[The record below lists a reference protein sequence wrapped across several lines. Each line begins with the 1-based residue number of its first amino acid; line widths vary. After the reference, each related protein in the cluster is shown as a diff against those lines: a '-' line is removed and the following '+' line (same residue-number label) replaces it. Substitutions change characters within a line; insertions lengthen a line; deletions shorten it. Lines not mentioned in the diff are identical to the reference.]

1 MVINRNGDKMTV
13 LVMKNIE
20 KHIEDNVL
28 FPSFNLEIGEK
39 MITAIYSTLNVRS
52 TLLDMLIGGIPIGDG
67 QIQVNGYSKSDNRS
81 EYFVQLGICF
91 FEDGLYERLKI
102 KDYFMFFKDL
112 YGSNHK
118 VEQVLVLTQLQE
130 KKHVR
135 IKNLSFSEKKRVQYG
150 RLIIQSPSLFIFEEP
165 DLNVDMETKRVFIN
179 ITKKLQDEAKGILLL
194 TGNME
199 SAITVS
205 DQVYRLDE
213 NGLRLI
219 ETEPID
225 QAAGD
230 IKVEEAEIEK
240 QTQTIQF
247 NKIPTKVNEKIVLFD
262 PPEIDYIESN
272 DGQANIY
279 IKGEAFP
286 SSLTLT
292 NLEERLQHYGFF
304 RCHRSYIVNLQKVR
318 EVITWTRN
326 SYSLILDDKEKS
338 QVPLS
343 KTKMAELKDLLGLK

>member
-1 MVINRNGDKMTV
+1 MTI
-13 LVMKNIE
+13 LTMKNIE
-20 KHIEDNVL
+20 KHEKDTQL
-28 FPSFNLEIGEK
+28 FSAFNLEIAEGH
-39 MITAIYSTLNVRS
+39 ITAIYSSLNVRS
-52 TLLDMLIGGIPIGDG
+52 TLLNMILGKIPV
-67 QIQVNGYSKSDNRS
+67 VNGEIRVKNVTIAEDKRRFLNN
-81 EYFVQLGICF
+81 LGICF
-91 FEDGLYERLKI
+91 FEEGMYERLTVSE
-102 KDYFMFFKDL
+102 YLRFFNKL
-112 YGSNHK
+112 YE
-118 VEQVLVLTQLQE
+118 VELELEQIIHLTQLQE
-130 KKHVR
+130 KKNKR
-135 IKNLSFSEKKRVQYG
+135 IRDLTFSEMKRVQYG
-150 RLIIQSPSLFIFEEP
+150 RLLIQAPSLFVFEEP

-179 ITKKLQDEAKGILLL
+179 ITRKIQEIGKSILIL

-199 SAITVS
+199 SAVTVA
-205 DQVYRLDE
+205 DCVYRLDE
-213 NGLRLI
+213 DGLRII
-219 ETEPID
+219 ETETEEDAAEEKDTELIPAEETDNEKGPKPI
-225 QAAGD
+225 QL
-230 IKVEEAEIEK
+230 
-240 QTQTIQF
+240 
-247 NKIPTKVNEKIVLFD
+247 NKIPTKVNDKIVLFD

-292 NLEERLQHYGFF
+292 NLEDRLQHFGFF

>member
-1 MVINRNGDKMTV
+1 MTI
-13 LVMKNIE
+13 LTMKNIE
-20 KHIEDNVL
+20 KHEKDTQL
-28 FPSFNLEIGEK
+28 FPAFNLEIAEGE
-39 MITAIYSTLNVRS
+39 ITAIYSTLNVRS
-52 TLLDMLIGGIPIGDG
+52 TLLNMILGKIPI
-67 QIQVNGYSKSDNRS
+67 VNGEIRVKEVTIAENKRG
-81 EYFVQLGICF
+81 FLHQVGICF
-91 FEDGLYERLKI
+91 FEDGMYERLTVSE
-102 KDYFMFFKDL
+102 YFRFFYDL
-112 YGSNHK
+112 YEVKQTFERVIH
-118 VEQVLVLTQLQE
+118 LTQLE
-130 KKHVR
+130 GKKNKR
-135 IKNLSFSEKKRVQYG
+135 IRDLTFSEMKRVQYG
-150 RLIIQSPSLFIFEEP
+150 RLLIQDPSLFVFEEP

-179 ITKKLQDEAKGILLL
+179 ITRKIQEEDKSILVL

-199 SAITVS
+199 SAVTVA
-205 DQVYRLDE
+205 DRVYRLDE
-213 NGLRLI
+213 DGLRII
-219 ETEPID
+219 ETETEEDTEERDTELIPAEETDNEKDTKPI
-225 QAAGD
+225 QL
-230 IKVEEAEIEK
+230 
-240 QTQTIQF
+240 
-247 NKIPTKVNEKIVLFD
+247 NKIPTKVNDKIVLFD

-292 NLEERLQHYGFF
+292 NLEERLQHFGFF

>member
-1 MVINRNGDKMTV
+1 MTV
-13 LVMKNIE
+13 LLMKNIE

-28 FPSFNLEIGEK
+28 FPPINLKVGEK
-39 MITAIYSTLNVRS
+39 SITAIYSTLNVRS
-52 TLLDMLIGGIPIGDG
+52 TILDMLIGKTPIGDG
-67 QIQVNGYSKSDNRS
+67 RIYVNGFSISENRKN
-81 EYFVQLGICF
+81 YFAHMGVCF
-91 FEDGLYERLKI
+91 FEEGLYERLMV
-102 KDYFMFFKDL
+102 KDYFIFFKNL
-112 YGSNHK
+112 YDSNQQ
-118 VEQVLVLTQLQE
+118 VEQVLRLTQLQE
-130 KKHVR
+130 KKNVR
-135 IKNLSFSEKKRVQYG
+135 IKDLSFSEKKRVQYG
-150 RLIIQSPSLFIFEEP
+150 RIIIQDPSLFVFEEP
-165 DLNVDMETKRVFIN
+165 DLNVDMETKRVFIT
-179 ITKKLQDEAKGILLL
+179 ITKKLQEEAKSVLVL

-199 SAITVS
+199 SAITVC

-213 NGLRLI
+213 GGLRLI
-219 ETEPID
+219 ETEPVD
-225 QAAGD
+225 QAQAD
-230 IKVEEAEIEK
+230 ENNKIEETGNEK
-240 QTQTIQF
+240 DLRPIQF

-343 KTKMAELKDLLGLK
+343 KTKMAELKDHLGLK